1 MKVAVGIIFD
11 QHRQV
16 LITRRSLAT
25 THPGY
30 WEFPGGKLEIG
41 ETAEAALHREIQEEV
56 GLRVLKLQFLG
67 EISHN
72 YDQHVVTLFIFLI
85 EAFEGEATCSEQQ
98 IELRWVPLD
107 KLGDYNFP
115 EANDKIVAM
124 IQR

>member
-1 MKVAVGIIFD
+1 MRVAIGIIFD

-16 LITRRSLAT
+16 LITRRSLAA

-30 WEFPGGKLEIG
+30 WEFPGGKLETG
-41 ETAEAALHREIQEEV
+41 ETAEAALHREILEEV
-56 GLRVLKLQFLG
+56 GLRVLKRQFLG

-72 YDQHVVTLFIFLI
+72 YDHHVVTLVVFLV
-85 EAFEGEATCSEQQ
+85 EAFEGEPICSAQQ

-107 KLGDYNFP
+107 KLGDFNFP